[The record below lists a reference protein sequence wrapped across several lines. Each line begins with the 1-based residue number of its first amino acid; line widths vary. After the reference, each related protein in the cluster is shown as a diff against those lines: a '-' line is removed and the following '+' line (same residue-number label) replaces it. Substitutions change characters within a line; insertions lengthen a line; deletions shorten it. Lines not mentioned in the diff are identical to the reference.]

1 MLRRHLLALTLLLV
15 VPAGAWRHDWVPW
28 TPLGPSHRRPEVP
41 DTPWSRTVDR
51 LWNATRAQVAFCVG
65 DGREPALALL
75 AASFP
80 WPLPAGP
87 TSEPVCASNQGLETF
102 LCRPAEI
109 EQYVRVSGFGGGLAT
124 GARSGLCRGP
134 PHVCL
139 CCRGVEGGPPAVR
152 GPCYTRTRAAAP

>member
-1 MLRRHLLALTLLLV
+1 MLCRHLLALTLLLAV
-15 VPAGAWRHDWVPW
+15 QSRAWGPDWVPW

-65 DGREPALALL
+65 DRREPALGLL

-80 WPLPAGP
+80 WPLPSGP
-87 TSEPVCASNQGLETF
+87 ASEPVCASSQGLETF

-109 EQYVRVSGFGGGLAT
+109 ESYARVSRSSPHPVAQAGQRDLHGLHLPAP
-124 GARSGLCRGP
+124 AGLISR
-134 PHVCL
+134 
-139 CCRGVEGGPPAVR
+139 
-152 GPCYTRTRAAAP
+152 